1 MTDSIHRQNGLNQQ
15 DLETDLLDRQLDAAL
30 SNYAAVEP
38 RTGLE
43 QRILANL
50 RAEREHAALQPWW
63 QWPAAGALMAGIL
76 LTAFIAWRSEKQV
89 QNIAA
94 QSAPTTVKTTWQ
106 PAMQETN
113 HSGSAL
119 IRSRH
124 SGSGKQRGRH
134 ATSRPLPVEVSAP
147 KLDQFPS
154 PRPLSEQEQTLA
166 RYVTKYPEHAALIA
180 QARTEELLRDS
191 EEAGA
196 AANQNSP
203 PWNK

>member
-63 QWPAAGALMAGIL
+63 HWPAAGALMAGIL

-94 QSAPTTVKTTWQ
+94 QSAPTTVKTTGQ
-106 PAMQETN
+106 PAMQATN
-113 HSGSAL
+113 HSGSAV
-119 IRSRH
+119 IRPRH
-124 SGSGKQRGRH
+124 AGSGKQRGRH
-134 ATSRPLPVEVSAP
+134 ATSHPLPVEVSAP

-166 RYVTKYPEHAALIA
+166 RYVAKYPEHASLIA

-196 AANQNSP
+196 AANQNSL